1 MPNQMVRDLVS
12 ELPWA
17 MRNSVEG
24 YVDAVAAVLPD
35 IEREAGLRLPRAKAD
50 EFLFMVAV
58 RRIWA
63 SVNSQYWIINDGVS
77 IAESRG
83 LRGFQ
88 AGRDGYARGSEAAA
102 DSRNLRSNFQK
113 LVAEL
118 GIEHLVIADSLEEM
132 LRAMSLDD

>member
-1 MPNQMVRDLVS
+1 MPNHMVRDLVS

-35 IEREAGLRLPRAKAD
+35 IEREAGPRLPRAEAD

-63 SVNSQYWIINDGVS
+63 SLNSQYWMINDSVS
-77 IAESRG
+77 IAESRWPE
-83 LRGFQ
+83 GFQ
-88 AGRDGYARGSEAAA
+88 AGRDGLCPGRRTGDARLTAAEPQNA
-102 DSRNLRSNFQK
+102 GTNL
-113 LVAEL
+113 
-118 GIEHLVIADSLEEM
+118 
-132 LRAMSLDD
+132 